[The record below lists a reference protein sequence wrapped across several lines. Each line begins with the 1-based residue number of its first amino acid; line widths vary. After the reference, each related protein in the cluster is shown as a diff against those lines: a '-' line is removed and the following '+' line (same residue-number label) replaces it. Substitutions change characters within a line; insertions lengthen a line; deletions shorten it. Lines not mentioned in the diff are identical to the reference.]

1 LVVLFSKEGANL
13 HFKSLELFGF
23 KSFANKT
30 ELNFEPGVTAIVGP
44 NGCGKSNISDA
55 IKWVLGETS
64 AREVRGN
71 KMEDVI
77 FSGTDGKEALGFAEV
92 SLTIVNQPKILPT
105 EYDEVTI
112 TRRVFRSGES
122 EYFINKSPVRLKDIN
137 ELFMGTGIGTSTYSL
152 MEQGRIAELL
162 DSRPEERRYVFEE
175 AAGITRYKA
184 KKKEALRKLE
194 QTEANLL
201 RVSDV
206 ITEVKRQ
213 INSIERQANKARKYK
228 EDFEKLKDMEVVSAA
243 NEFRKIKSEE
253 GSIYS
258 DRDGLKA
265 KENELN
271 AVISE
276 LDLKLASLRSDLDK
290 VDHRLSEAK
299 ANVVNIEGQIERNK
313 DRITYNSERSNEL
326 NARISA
332 LDRDLVSSRE
342 RLANVEAEVARLNL
356 ESGQFKSNE
365 ENKKAEIGQKTAY
378 LDSIAETVRTCQEN
392 IEKAK
397 LYIVDIAQGQTR
409 VHNELTKMVAHTQHL
424 GARQRRIEVEKRKV
438 EEERSSFNQKLGDL
452 VVFVEKI
459 GKDIEELNW
468 KKAQAEGNLSSLDE
482 DIANL
487 ETGLQVLNSE
497 LTTAQSRLTFLEDL
511 KAKYEGFSL
520 GVKTVLKE
528 IERGSGVSE
537 GVVGV
542 VADLIEPFQGYDSA
556 VEAALGDMVQA
567 VIVKDRDT
575 ARKLIKFLDEGSLGR
590 AAFIPLEGLR
600 RQDTSSDILNFLKVN
615 EAARP
620 AVEYL
625 LRNACLAEDL
635 DSALAS
641 AAERQDGMR
650 FITKNGEVVERGYS
664 AGGKVPKAEGF
675 SLIGRDA
682 KIKELRI
689 SIENLKARTEAA
701 AAELSEKEHS
711 RDLLEADAKMTA
723 EQIHKI
729 QIDNANKISEKA
741 SLEEAIN
748 KLGDEESLLNLE
760 LGEVKSEIDT
770 YAVKEEEL
778 KKELATL
785 NDEDSKVQETIK
797 GNQDAITGKLK
808 EREDTLVLITQLK
821 TELEMLKDKE
831 TSVINALTMMSR
843 SLEDERSGYFAKER
857 ELEDSKGRISELV
870 AESEG
875 LSKKN
880 EELVGSRS
888 AAEADSQKIL
898 DERRSVSEAI
908 SHVEAEARE
917 AQKSINE
924 LSGRIHTLEV
934 KTTEFS
940 YKRSSIKDRL
950 QQVYKV
956 ESDLEQ
962 VVVPEE
968 INWDETNEKME
979 ALRAKLEGMGPVNLV
994 AIEEH
999 QELQERFTFLTTQQQ
1014 DLLAAKDDLHKAI
1027 NKLNRTTRE
1036 MFLETFQKIQV
1047 EFRDMFRLLFG
1058 GGDAELLLI
1067 DQEDILESGIEII
1080 ARPPGK
1086 KPQTISLL
1094 SGGERSMT
1102 AIALLFSIFKV
1113 KPSPFCVMDEMDA
1126 ALDEANIDR
1135 FCRVLRDFVK
1145 TSQFI
1150 MITHNK
1156 KTISVADVMYGITME
1171 ESGVS
1176 KIVSVKFSQELE
1188 AKTA

>member
-1 LVVLFSKEGANL
+1 
-13 HFKSLELFGF
+13 
-23 KSFANKT
+23 
-30 ELNFEPGVTAIVGP
+30 
-44 NGCGKSNISDA
+44 
-55 IKWVLGETS
+55 
-64 AREVRGN
+64 
-71 KMEDVI
+71 
-77 FSGTDGKEALGFAEV
+77 
-92 SLTIVNQPKILPT
+92 
-105 EYDEVTI
+105 
-112 TRRVFRSGES
+112 
-122 EYFINKSPVRLKDIN
+122 
-137 ELFMGTGIGTSTYSL
+137 
-152 MEQGRIAELL
+152 
-162 DSRPEERRYVFEE
+162 
-175 AAGITRYKA
+175 
-184 KKKEALRKLE
+184 
-194 QTEANLL
+194 
-201 RVSDV
+201 
-206 ITEVKRQ
+206 
-213 INSIERQANKARKYK
+213 
-228 EDFEKLKDMEVVSAA
+228 
-243 NEFRKIKSEE
+243 
-253 GSIYS
+253 
-258 DRDGLKA
+258 
-265 KENELN
+265 
-271 AVISE
+271 
-276 LDLKLASLRSDLDK
+276 
-290 VDHRLSEAK
+290 
-299 ANVVNIEGQIERNK
+299 
-313 DRITYNSERSNEL
+313 
-326 NARISA
+326 
-332 LDRDLVSSRE
+332 
-342 RLANVEAEVARLNL
+342 
-356 ESGQFKSNE
+356 
-365 ENKKAEIGQKTAY
+365 
-378 LDSIAETVRTCQEN
+378 
-392 IEKAK
+392 
-397 LYIVDIAQGQTR
+397 
-409 VHNELTKMVAHTQHL
+409 
-424 GARQRRIEVEKRKV
+424 
-438 EEERSSFNQKLGDL
+438 
-452 VVFVEKI
+452 
-459 GKDIEELNW
+459 
-468 KKAQAEGNLSSLDE
+468 
-482 DIANL
+482 
-487 ETGLQVLNSE
+487 
-497 LTTAQSRLTFLEDL
+497 
-511 KAKYEGFSL
+511 
-520 GVKTVLKE
+520 
-528 IERGSGVSE
+528 
-537 GVVGV
+537 
-542 VADLIEPFQGYDSA
+542 
-556 VEAALGDMVQA
+556 
-567 VIVKDRDT
+567 
-575 ARKLIKFLDEGSLGR
+575 
-590 AAFIPLEGLR
+590 
-600 RQDTSSDILNFLKVN
+600 
-615 EAARP
+615 
-620 AVEYL
+620 
-625 LRNACLAEDL
+625 
-635 DSALAS
+635 
-641 AAERQDGMR
+641 
-650 FITKNGEVVERGYS
+650 
-664 AGGKVPKAEGF
+664 
-675 SLIGRDA
+675 
-682 KIKELRI
+682 
-689 SIENLKARTEAA
+689 
-701 AAELSEKEHS
+701 
-711 RDLLEADAKMTA
+711 
-723 EQIHKI
+723 
-729 QIDNANKISEKA
+729 
-741 SLEEAIN
+741 
-748 KLGDEESLLNLE
+748 
-760 LGEVKSEIDT
+760 
-770 YAVKEEEL
+770 
-778 KKELATL
+778 
-785 NDEDSKVQETIK
+785 
-797 GNQDAITGKLK
+797 
-808 EREDTLVLITQLK
+808 
-821 TELEMLKDKE
+821 
-831 TSVINALTMMSR
+831 MSR

>member
-1 LVVLFSKEGANL
+1 L
-13 HFKSLELFGF
+13 HFKNLELFGF

-64 AREVRGN
+64 AREVRGT

-122 EYFINKSPVRLKDIN
+122 EYFINKSPVRLKDIT
-137 ELFMGTGIGTSTYSL
+137 ELLMGTGIGTSTYSL

-228 EDFEKLKDMEVVSAA
+228 EDFEKLKEMEVWTSAR
-243 NEFRKIKSEE
+243 EFKKIRQEE
-253 GSIYS
+253 SGISS
-258 DRDGLKA
+258 DRDSLAA
-265 KENELN
+265 KEAELN
-271 AVISE
+271 SVIAG
-276 LDLKLASLRSDLDK
+276 LDSKLTSLRGDLDR
-290 VDHRLSEAK
+290 VDQRLSEAK
-299 ANVVNIEGQIERNK
+299 ANVVNIDGQIERNR
-313 DRITYNSERSNEL
+313 DRISYNSERTGEL
-326 NARISA
+326 NSRIA
-332 LDRDLVSSRE
+332 GLERDIASNRE
-342 RLANVEAEVARLNL
+342 RLAGLESEVSRLNSETNL
-356 ESGQFKSNE
+356 FKSNE
-365 ENKKAEIGQKTAY
+365 ENKKIEIEEKTKY
-378 LDSIAETVRTCQEN
+378 LDSIAETVNTCGQN

-397 LYIVDIAQGQTR
+397 LYIVDIAQGQTKS
-409 VHNELTKMVAHTQHL
+409 HNELTKLTAHTQHL

-438 EEERSSFNQKLGDL
+438 EEERAASNQKLGDL
-452 VVFVEKI
+452 AAFIEKI
-459 GKDIEELNW
+459 SKDIESLNW
-468 KKAQAEGNLSSLDE
+468 KKAQAEGDLSNLNE
-482 DIANL
+482 AITNL
-487 ETGLQVLNSE
+487 ETEFQNLNSE
-497 LTTAQSRLTFLEDL
+497 FAAAQSRLTFLEDI

-520 GVKTVLKE
+520 GVKSVLKE
-528 IERGSGVSE
+528 VEKGSPVSE

-542 VADLIEPFQGYDSA
+542 LADLIEPFQGYDRA
-556 VEAALGDMVQA
+556 VEAALGELAQA
-567 VIVKDRDT
+567 VIVKNKETSKR
-575 ARKLIKFLDEGSLGR
+575 LIKFLDDGSLGR
-590 AAFIPLEGLR
+590 AVFIPVEGLSR
-600 RQDTSSDILNFLKVN
+600 PETKSDIVN
-615 EAARP
+615 YIKANES
-620 AVEYL
+620 VKSVLEYL
-625 LRNACLAEDL
+625 LRETCLAEDL
-635 DSALAS
+635 ESAFISVGAGEGRVRL
-641 AAERQDGMR
+641 
-650 FITKNGEVVERGYS
+650 ITKNGEVVEKGLS
-664 AGGKVPKAEGF
+664 AGGRIPAAEGF
-675 SLIGRDA
+675 GLIGRDA
-682 KIKELRI
+682 KIKELKI
-689 SIENLKARTEAA
+689 TIENLKAKLEILDR
-701 AAELSEKEHS
+701 ELQEKKQS
-711 RDLLEADAKMTA
+711 RDLLQVEAKTA
-723 EQIHKI
+723 SEEIHKI

-741 SLEEAIN
+741 GLEETVN
-748 KLGDEESLLNLE
+748 KLNEEESLLSLE
-760 LGEVKSEIDT
+760 LEEVISEINSYMT
-770 YAVKEEEL
+770 KEEEF
-778 KKELATL
+778 KKELASL
-785 NDEDSKVQETIK
+785 DDEDSKVQETIK
-797 GNQDAITGKLK
+797 ANQDTIALKLK

-831 TSVINALTMMSR
+831 ISVVNALTMMTR
-843 SLEDERSGYFAKER
+843 SLDDEKSGLASKQKEI
-857 ELEDSKGRISELV
+857 EDSRTRISELAV
-870 AESEG
+870 ESEQ
-875 LSKKN
+875 LAKRN
-880 EELVGSRS
+880 EELVGARI
-888 AAEADSQKIL
+888 AAESDSRKIMDERKTLGDSIAQVENEARDSQKAF
-898 DERRSVSEAI
+898 S
-908 SHVEAEARE
+908 
-917 AQKSINE
+917 E
-924 LSGRIHTLEV
+924 LSGRLHTLEV
-934 KTTEFS
+934 KTTEFN
-940 YKRSSIKDRL
+940 YKKSGLRDRL
-950 QQVYKV
+950 VQVYKV
-956 ESDLEQ
+956 ETDLEGI
-962 VVVPEE
+962 VLPEGM
-968 INWDETNEKME
+968 NWDETNEKME
-979 ALRAKLEGMGPVNLV
+979 ALRLKLEGMGPVNLV

-999 QELQERFTFLTTQQQ
+999 QELQERYNFLTTQQQ
-1014 DLLAAKDDLHKAI
+1014 DLALAKDDLHKAI

-1036 MFLETFQKIQV
+1036 MFIETFQKIQA

-1086 KPQTISLL
+1086 KPQSISLL

-1150 MITHNK
+1150 IITHNK

-1176 KIVSVKFSQELE
+1176 KIVSVKFAQELE

>member
-1 LVVLFSKEGANL
+1 M
-13 HFKSLELFGF
+13 HFKNLELFGF

-44 NGCGKSNISDA
+44 NGCGKSNISDS

-64 AREVRGN
+64 AREVRGT

-122 EYFINKSPVRLKDIN
+122 EYFINKTPVRLKDIN

-228 EDFEKLKDMEVVSAA
+228 DDFEKLKEMEVLSAS
-243 NEFRKIKSEE
+243 NEFKKLKNEE

-258 DRDGLKA
+258 DRDALKTKEDEFNAAISGLDSKLA
-265 KENELN
+265 GLR
-271 AVISE
+271 SE
-276 LDLKLASLRSDLDK
+276 LDN

-299 ANVVNIEGQIERNK
+299 ANVVNIEGQIERNRDK
-313 DRITYNSERSNEL
+313 ITYNSERTGEFNS
-326 NARISA
+326 RISSIEK
-332 LDRDLVSSRE
+332 DLVANRE
-342 RLANVEAEVARLNL
+342 RLSGLETEVSRLAA
-356 ESGQFKSNE
+356 ESGMFKTNE
-365 ENKKAEIGQKTAY
+365 ENKRREIEEKTTY
-378 LDSIAETVRTCQEN
+378 LDSIAETVKTCQSN

-409 VHNELTKMVAHTQHL
+409 AHNELTKLVAHTQHL
-424 GARQRRIEVEKRKV
+424 SSRQRRIEVEKRKV
-438 EEERSSFNQKLGDL
+438 DEERACVNQKLGDL
-452 VVFVEKI
+452 VISIEKI
-459 GKDIEELNW
+459 SKDIEELNW
-468 KKAQAEGNLSSLDE
+468 KKAQAEGNLSNLDE
-482 DIANL
+482 EINKL
-487 ETGLQVLNSE
+487 EIDLQGLNSE
-497 LTTAQSRLTFLEDL
+497 LATSQSRLAFLEDL

-528 IERGSGVSE
+528 VEKGSPVSDGVI
-537 GVVGV
+537 GV
-542 VADLIEPFQGYDSA
+542 VADLIEPFQGYDGV

-567 VIVKDRDT
+567 VIVKDKDT
-575 ARKLIKFLDEGSLGR
+575 AKRLIKFLDEGSLGR
-590 AAFIPLEGLR
+590 ATFIPLEGINR
-600 RQDTSSDILNFLKVN
+600 PEKGSDIMNYIKAGENIKPVIDYMLRNTFLSEDL
-615 EAARP
+615 EAAF
-620 AVEYL
+620 
-625 LRNACLAEDL
+625 
-635 DSALAS
+635 S
-641 AAERQDGMR
+641 AAGDNANARL
-650 FITKNGEVVERGYS
+650 ITRNGEVVEKGLS
-664 AGGKVPKAEGF
+664 TGGKIPKAEGF
-675 SLIGRDA
+675 GLIGRDA
-682 KIKELRI
+682 KIKELKI
-689 SIENLKARTEAA
+689 STENLKVRTESAVR
-701 AAELSEKEHS
+701 ELGEKKQT
-711 RDLLEADAKMTA
+711 RDTLEADTKTVA
-723 EQIHKI
+723 EQIHRI
-729 QIDNANKISEKA
+729 QIDNANKISEKSGLDDA
-741 SLEEAIN
+741 MT
-748 KLGDEESLLNLE
+748 KLTDEESLLNLE
-760 LGEVKSEIDT
+760 LDEVKSEIDT
-770 YAVKEEEL
+770 YAFKEEEL

-797 GNQDAITGKLK
+797 SNQETISVKLK

-821 TELEMLKDKE
+821 TELDLLKDKE
-831 TSVINALTMMSR
+831 ISVINALTMMGR
-843 SLEDERSGYFAKER
+843 SLEDEKNGYFAKER
-857 ELEDSKGRISELV
+857 ELEDSRNRIAELV
-870 AESEG
+870 SESDVLSKRNDELLVLKASAES
-875 LSKKN
+875 
-880 EELVGSRS
+880 
-888 AAEADSQKIL
+888 DSQKIVE
-898 DERRSVSEAI
+898 ERRTISDTLAHLESE
-908 SHVEAEARE
+908 VRE
-917 AQKSINE
+917 NQKSLND
-924 LSGRIHTLEV
+924 LSGRIHVLEV
-934 KTTEFS
+934 RSTEFG

-950 QQVYKV
+950 LQVYKV
-956 ESDLEQ
+956 EADLDQVEIPGDINWEETNTKMELLREKLEQ
-962 VVVPEE
+962 
-968 INWDETNEKME
+968 
-979 ALRAKLEGMGPVNLV
+979 MGPVNLV
-994 AIEEH
+994 AIDEH
-999 QELQERFTFLTTQQQ
+999 KELQERFTFLTTQQQ
-1014 DLLAAKDDLHKAI
+1014 DLLSAKDDLHKAI

-1036 MFLETFQKIQV
+1036 MFIETFQKIQA

-1086 KPQTISLL
+1086 KPQSISLL

-1150 MITHNK
+1150 IITHNK